1 MNKKA
6 AYALR
11 LVLGAYLAYLGVKL
25 IIQMVQERP
34 TNMIL
39 MCALSVVF
47 VIVGGGYAIYSL
59 KKLLDIRK
67 EERGTAVSD
76 EPDEESGSAAVNP
89 NAVSQMDMQS
99 TEIRKAQKHST
110 VKETAGTDGRTV
122 GDEDASADSEVPVAR
137 EESADKDDKKSLA
150 EADPKEEK
158 EQGTVGEET
167 EEMKETVGEE
177 TEETK
182 ETIEEEIEN
191 DYEEK

>member
-6 AYALR
+6 AFALR
-11 LVLGAYLAYLGVKL
+11 FVLGGYLAFVGVRL
-25 IIQMVQERP
+25 IIQMVREKP

-67 EERGTAVSD
+67 EERGTVVSD
-76 EPDEESGSAAVNP
+76 ESEVDSGSAAVHL
-89 NAVSQMDMQS
+89 NAARQMNMQS
-99 TEIRKAQKHST
+99 TKIKKVQEDST
-110 VKETAGTDGRTV
+110 EKGSAEEAGGNEN
-122 GDEDASADSEVPVAR
+122 GSAGGEEPAASEEPAVSEEPAAGKTPAG
-137 EESADKDDKKSLA
+137 EDDKESLA
-150 EADPKEEK
+150 ESDR
-158 EQGTVGEET
+158 GEE
-167 EEMKETVGEE
+167 MNQ
-177 TEETK
+177 